1 MTLETIKLKN
11 DKLIK
16 MVLIVIFILNAQI
29 FMLPLFSSV
38 FKNINTYHNKLL
50 ITILS
55 LLLFIYWLF
64 VRYKAVEFDKSDLI
78 ILDLLLLMCIL
89 LFTQLISSGEKIQLL
104 ISNFYYNLIL
114 LLYFP
119 LKSFFY
125 NKKNLAWFIKM
136 YVCIGII
143 YAVSTCVCFYFFQ
156 DYITQNNITLVQS
169 VNSKIRFPQTSDLI
183 GSTILFILIGMGTRL
198 YSTKKA
204 IIFLVIC
211 MYCLVEISNV
221 RMITLIS
228 VILMLSY
235 FYKIILL
242 NEVAYKKILFHLIVI
257 VITCITLLKTNFF
270 EKFIGIGQQQASV
283 FYRFEVIDY
292 YKNHFFDN
300 IIFGFG
306 FSDRVKNIYNYTDI
320 GLMGFLFRYGMAI
333 SVWIIGLMYYFM
345 KNLNSNIVNKLIFIY
360 FIGMSISLSLFDS
373 QRIIYFPII
382 FSIFSSSIKRGEMY
396 EL

>member
-125 NKKNLAWFIKM
+125 NKK
-136 YVCIGII
+136 
-143 YAVSTCVCFYFFQ
+143 T
-156 DYITQNNITLVQS
+156 
-169 VNSKIRFPQTSDLI
+169 
-183 GSTILFILIGMGTRL
+183 
-198 YSTKKA
+198 
-204 IIFLVIC
+204 
-211 MYCLVEISNV
+211 
-221 RMITLIS
+221 
-228 VILMLSY
+228 
-235 FYKIILL
+235 
-242 NEVAYKKILFHLIVI
+242 
-257 VITCITLLKTNFF
+257 
-270 EKFIGIGQQQASV
+270 
-283 FYRFEVIDY
+283 
-292 YKNHFFDN
+292 
-300 IIFGFG
+300 
-306 FSDRVKNIYNYTDI
+306 
-320 GLMGFLFRYGMAI
+320 
-333 SVWIIGLMYYFM
+333 
-345 KNLNSNIVNKLIFIY
+345 
-360 FIGMSISLSLFDS
+360 
-373 QRIIYFPII
+373 
-382 FSIFSSSIKRGEMY
+382 
-396 EL
+396 

>member
-1 MTLETIKLKN
+1 MTLEIIKLKN

-16 MVLIVIFILNAQI
+16 IVLMVIFILNAQI

-64 VRYKAVEFDKSDLI
+64 VRYKAIEFDKSDLI
-78 ILDLLLLMCIL
+78 ILGLLLLMCIL

-125 NKKNLAWFIKM
+125 NKKNLVWFIKM

-143 YAVSTCVCFYFFQ
+143 YAVSTCVFFYFFQ

-169 VNSKIRFPQTSDLI
+169 VNSNIRFPQTSDLI

-204 IIFLVIC
+204 I
-211 MYCLVEISNV
+211 
-221 RMITLIS
+221 
-228 VILMLSY
+228 
-235 FYKIILL
+235 KIGRAH
-242 NEVAYKKILFHLIVI
+242 V
-257 VITCITLLKTNFF
+257 
-270 EKFIGIGQQQASV
+270 
-283 FYRFEVIDY
+283 
-292 YKNHFFDN
+292 
-300 IIFGFG
+300 
-306 FSDRVKNIYNYTDI
+306 
-320 GLMGFLFRYGMAI
+320 
-333 SVWIIGLMYYFM
+333 
-345 KNLNSNIVNKLIFIY
+345 
-360 FIGMSISLSLFDS
+360 
-373 QRIIYFPII
+373 
-382 FSIFSSSIKRGEMY
+382 
-396 EL
+396 

>member
-1 MTLETIKLKN
+1 MTLEIIKLKN

-16 MVLIVIFILNAQI
+16 MVLMVIFILNAQI

-78 ILDLLLLMCIL
+78 ILGLLLLMCIL

-125 NKKNLAWFIKM
+125 NKKNLVWFIKM

-143 YAVSTCVCFYFFQ
+143 YAVSTCVFFYFFQ

-169 VNSKIRFPQTSDLI
+169 VNSKVRFPQTSDLI

-211 MYCLVEISNV
+211 MYCLVEISH
-221 RMITLIS
+221 
-228 VILMLSY
+228 
-235 FYKIILL
+235 
-242 NEVAYKKILFHLIVI
+242 E
-257 VITCITLLKTNFF
+257 
-270 EKFIGIGQQQASV
+270 G
-283 FYRFEVIDY
+283 
-292 YKNHFFDN
+292 
-300 IIFGFG
+300 
-306 FSDRVKNIYNYTDI
+306 
-320 GLMGFLFRYGMAI
+320 
-333 SVWIIGLMYYFM
+333 
-345 KNLNSNIVNKLIFIY
+345 
-360 FIGMSISLSLFDS
+360 
-373 QRIIYFPII
+373 
-382 FSIFSSSIKRGEMY
+382 
-396 EL
+396 